1 MKKVFSLIVSA
12 FAFLNV
18 SASNVGSIQF
28 AEPGQ
33 FSLGLMLGA
42 PAPSPFEFK
51 ANMPEIIVDGMVGL
65 TNGFIHTKTFGDNGG
80 IDLGGYMAY
89 CHYTDAWTY
98 AWGYDEYDFKFWEL
112 PIAAR
117 GGFHFEFVKNL
128 DVYAGFQA
136 GVCIQHFNYGDY
148 DYGSGYT
155 FGYSDSKADAI
166 FGTYIGAKWY
176 FNDSF
181 GVRAEFGG
189 DWIGD
194 FNNISPVAGGVT
206 FRF

>member
-12 FAFLNV
+12 LAFFNV
-18 SASNVGSIQF
+18 SASNVESIQF

-33 FSLGLMLGA
+33 FTLGVMLGA
-42 PAPSPFEFK
+42 PAPAPFTYK

-65 TNGFIHTKTFGDNGG
+65 TNGFIHTKTFGNNGG
-80 IDLGGYMAY
+80 IDLGGYLSY
-89 CHYTDAWTY
+89 CHYSDSWSSAF
-98 AWGYDEYDFKFWEL
+98 GYDDYDFDFWEL
-112 PIAAR
+112 PIVAR

-136 GVCIQHFNYGDY
+136 GVSIQHFDY
-148 DYGSGYT
+148 DDYEYGYV
-155 FGYSDSKADAI
+155 GYSDSKADGV
-166 FGTYIGAKWY
+166 FGSYIGAKWY
-176 FNDSF
+176 FNDFF
-181 GVRAEFGG
+181 GVRVEFSG

-194 FNNISPVAGGVT
+194 FNSVSPVAGGVS